1 MSQQDEARDEA
12 AAQWF
17 ARMRG
22 PGALTHR
29 AAFDAWRADPAN
41 RQAYEELEQQ
51 FEEAGVLAQSRRPEL
66 RHRTR
71 RRRDRA
77 PVYKITGALAACVI
91 AAAVLSMIVWRGTQA
106 ETRYATGLGQIRS
119 VMLADGSSMVLDTD
133 SVATAT
139 MRGGRQVVRL
149 NQGRARIVATKNLRI
164 EADRAQLDG
173 QGATIDLALAPQGTL
188 AVTVVSGQPRL
199 TGAAAKLLPA
209 GATLPAG
216 REVLFGPKLSSVNI
230 RLASRVEAQWPS
242 GLRSF
247 DQTPLSEVAATANR
261 YNSHKIRLAD
271 ASIGALRVSGAFRVT
286 GAKELANG
294 LAAAFGLTV
303 VTAPNGDLILSRA
316 AA

>member
-1 MSQQDEARDEA
+1 MSRHNEARDQA

-22 PGALTHR
+22 PDADRHR
-29 AAFDAWRADPAN
+29 EAFMVWREDAAN
-41 RQAYEELEQQ
+41 RRAYDEIAEQ
-51 FEEAGVLAQSRRPEL
+51 FDMAAILAQSRRPEL
-66 RHRTR
+66 LRRTR
-71 RRRDRA
+71 QARDLGSI
-77 PVYKITGALAACVI
+77 YKITGALAACVI
-91 AAAVLSMIVWRGTQA
+91 AAAVLSMIVWRGGQA

-173 QGATIDLALAPQGTL
+173 EGATIDLALAPQGTL
-188 AVTVVSGQPRL
+188 AVTVLSGQPRL
-199 TGAAAKLLPA
+199 SGAAAKLLPA
-209 GATLPAG
+209 STTLPAG

-242 GLRSF
+242 GLRTF
-247 DQTPLSEVAATANR
+247 DQTPLSEVAAIANR
-261 YNSHKIRLAD
+261 YNSRKIRLAD

-286 GAKELANG
+286 GASELANG

-303 VTAPNGDLILSRA
+303 LKAPNGDLILSRA